1 MLRIMT
7 IGDVTSPR
15 AASALAERLWQVRR
29 EYAVDLLVI
38 NAENAGVI
46 IGPSPDTAKLLLSSG
61 ADVLTGGNHI
71 LQNTALH
78 ALLEN
83 DSRILRPANFPPEVA
98 GSGYTI
104 AEAKGYRVLVLNV
117 MGRVHMDPPLDS
129 PFAAAESILRR
140 EEGRYD
146 IAVMDVHAEATGEKM
161 AIAMHLDGRFA
172 AIWGTHTHVPT
183 ADLSILPK
191 GTGYVSDVGMC
202 GADGGILGLD
212 AALIVKRCMTGLPS
226 RALPAEGDIYA
237 DAVLFIIDESTGKTV
252 SLERHRIH
260 C

>member
-15 AASALAERLWQVRR
+15 AAAALAGVLWDVRR
-29 EYAVDLLVI
+29 EHAIDLLVI

-46 IGPSPDTAKLLLSSG
+46 IGPSPDTARLLLDSG
-61 ADVLTGGNHI
+61 ADILTGGNHI

-78 ALLEN
+78 AFLEN
-83 DSRILRPANFPPEVA
+83 DSRVLRPANFPSEVV
-98 GSGYTI
+98 GSGYTV
-104 AEAKGYRVLVLNV
+104 AHAKGYRVLVANV

-129 PFAAAESILRR
+129 PFAAAEKILSR

-146 IAVMDVHAEATGEKM
+146 VAVLDIHAEATGEKM
-161 AIAMHLDGRFA
+161 AIATYLDGRYA

-183 ADLSILPK
+183 ADLSILPH

-212 AALIVKRCMTGLPS
+212 ASLIVKRCMTGLPS

-237 DAVLFIIDESTGKTV
+237 DAVIFTVDESANKTV
-252 SLERHRIH
+252 ALERIRIS